1 MNLVS
6 SVIGALFF
14 DGAVFNII
22 TVTSLHR
29 APLSPAGCEFFNCGK
44 AGMRLLNATFLKT
57 RTLGGLLAPDKK
69 NLQYDSG
76 VQFGG
81 KPLFTTLRG
90 ETVIQYD
97 KYSCFAAFSRRPL

>member
-29 APLSPAGCEFFNCGK
+29 APLSPAGCDFFNCGK
-44 AGMRLLNATFLKT
+44 AGMRLFNATFLKT
-57 RTLGGLLAPDKK
+57 FGTRQKK
-69 NLQYDSG
+69 NLQYLGNSVEV
-76 VQFGG
+76 VQ
-81 KPLFTTLRG
+81 
-90 ETVIQYD
+90 V
-97 KYSCFAAFSRRPL
+97 

>member
-29 APLSPAGCEFFNCGK
+29 APLSPAGCDFFNCGK
-44 AGMRLLNATFLKT
+44 AGMRLFNANFLKT

-69 NLQYDSG
+69 NNITVPYSKL
-76 VQFGG
+76 
-81 KPLFTTLRG
+81 KNLRL
-90 ETVIQYD
+90 
-97 KYSCFAAFSRRPL
+97 RRTSM